1 MEMPMI
7 SARESVNIEEE
18 YKNTLRTQPDE
29 EMEVLLD
36 THHQDLIS
44 PILNN
49 MNMVMMRRNRRRTSA
64 QVELAMSDY
73 FGANA
78 EASEMCRQ
86 LLRNIKSTQSN
97 YRSMDSFLPS
107 MADGTVAGTSAVG
120 EPVVVRSNPFR
131 TTTRGSFRQ
140 IHDARQLANEHE

>member
-18 YKNTLRTQPDE
+18 YKDTLRTQPDE

-49 MNMVMMRRNRRRTSA
+49 MNMVMMRRNRRTSA

-78 EASEMCRQ
+78 GASEMCRQ

>member
-1 MEMPMI
+1 
-7 SARESVNIEEE
+7 
-18 YKNTLRTQPDE
+18 
-29 EMEVLLD
+29 MEVLLD

-97 YRSMDSFLPS
+97 YGSMDSFLSS
-107 MADGTVAGTSAVG
+107 MADGTARRHQRWRRA
-120 EPVVVRSNPFR
+120 RR
-131 TTTRGSFRQ
+131 RQ
-140 IHDARQLANEHE
+140 KQTFPHHDARQLANEHE